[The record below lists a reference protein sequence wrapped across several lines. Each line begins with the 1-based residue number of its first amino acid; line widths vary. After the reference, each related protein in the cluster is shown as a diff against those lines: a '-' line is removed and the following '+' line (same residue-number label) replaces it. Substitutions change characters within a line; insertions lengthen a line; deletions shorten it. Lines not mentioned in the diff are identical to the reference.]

1 MSRLTAFATVL
12 AAAAIASA
20 SGAVA
25 QNASSAREACRS
37 SVMTLCPD
45 EVKAMDRPAIRACL
59 IKNFD
64 KATPEC
70 QAAMKAM
77 ASKEPPAPAP
87 AGH

>member
-1 MSRLTAFATVL
+1 MSRFTTCVAVL
-12 AAAAIASA
+12 SVAAVSAA
-20 SGAVA
+20 SGAIA
-25 QNASSAREACRS
+25 QGAPSAREACRT

-64 KATPEC
+64 KATPDC

-77 ASKEPPAPAP
+77 ASKTPPPP
-87 AGH
+87 SPSSH